1 MSKEIGN
8 IADNAYKCPFPPNPD
23 ISAVIAPEPNI
34 KTGNIR
40 GNKTNAVK
48 TPPFPIAHDKAAG
61 VAPIKVREGVP
72 ISRVKANIHQYSKS
86 KPIIIDNIGESN
98 TIGSPLVTQC
108 ANHLDKTI
116 NSIDIP
122 DKTNCSREPSSKSDL
137 NNLSRDSNEE
147 NIAAI
152 HIAPPAIVVRRLVS
166 VPDDKGNIII
176 ASR

>member
-1 MSKEIGN
+1 MNREIGN
-8 IADNAYKCPFPPNPD
+8 IADDNAYICPFSSNPD

-34 KTGNIR
+34 KTGNIN

-48 TPPFPIAHDKAAG
+48 PPFPIAQDKAAG

-72 ISRVKANIHQYSKS
+72 IKRVKANIHQYSKS

-98 TIGSPLVTQC
+98 TIGSPLVTQW
-108 ANHLDKTI
+108 AKHLDKTI
-116 NSIDIP
+116 SSIDIP
-122 DKTNCSREPSSKSDL
+122 DKTNCSKEPSSKIDL
-137 NNLSRDSNEE
+137 NNLSRDNNEE

-152 HIAPPAIVVRRLVS
+152 HIAPAAIEVRRLVS